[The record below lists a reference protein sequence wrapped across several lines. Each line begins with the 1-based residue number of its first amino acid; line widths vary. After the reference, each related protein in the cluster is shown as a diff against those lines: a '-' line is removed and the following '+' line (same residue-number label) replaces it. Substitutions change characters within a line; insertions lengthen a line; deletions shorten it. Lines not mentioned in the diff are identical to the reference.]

1 MKTRTKCTIFCHL
14 FYSKYICIY
23 VVVFVFTT
31 TNVMQLVRCFG
42 FNTGQAYDFE
52 GLPAFCLK
60 FFKRICIFNLSPTP
74 LRLLPAAF
82 QEIFMSELY
91 RIIYTGSNN
100 IVEIETYC
108 MQY

>member
-1 MKTRTKCTIFCHL
+1 M
-14 FYSKYICIY
+14 
-23 VVVFVFTT
+23 VFVFTT

-52 GLPAFCLK
+52 SLPAFWLK
-60 FFKRICIFNLSPTP
+60 EDAFSIFFPHS
-74 LRLLPAAF
+74 LRLLPAVF